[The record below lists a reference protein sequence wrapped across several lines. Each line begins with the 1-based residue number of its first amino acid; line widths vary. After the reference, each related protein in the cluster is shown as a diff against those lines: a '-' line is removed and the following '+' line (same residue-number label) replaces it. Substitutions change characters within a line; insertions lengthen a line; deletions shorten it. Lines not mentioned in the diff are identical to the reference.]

1 MKNRSI
7 KIAVITAGLATAPML
22 SVAANTPV
30 AMDNC
35 LKAFMASLS
44 TSMTKPPKL
53 LASHYIDNSSDEI
66 PVSALTML
74 ARDAQD
80 NHMVARAQCKVNS
93 AGEVIDLHREPLR
106 TIDPL

>member
-7 KIAVITAGLATAPML
+7 RIAVITASLATAPML

-35 LKAFMASLS
+35 VKAFMASLS
-44 TSMTKPPKL
+44 TTMTKPPKL
-53 LASHYIDNSSDEI
+53 LASHYIDDSEDA
-66 PVSALTML
+66 PASALTML

-80 NHMVARAQCKVNS
+80 NHTIARAQCKVNN
-93 AGEVIDLHREPLR
+93 AGEVIELHRESLR
-106 TIDPL
+106 SLDPL

>member
-22 SVAANTPV
+22 SLATNAPV

-35 LKAFMASLS
+35 VKAFMANLS
-44 TSMTKPPKL
+44 TTMTKPPKL
-53 LASHYIDNSSDEI
+53 LASHYVDNRGDDTAA
-66 PVSALTML
+66 SALTML

-80 NHMVARAQCKVNS
+80 NHTVARAQCKVNS
-93 AGEVIDLHREPLR
+93 AGEVIELRRESPR
-106 TIDPL
+106 TMDPL

>member
-1 MKNRSI
+1 MNSRTI

-35 LKAFMASLS
+35 VKAFMASLS
-44 TSMTKPPKL
+44 TTMSKPPKL
-53 LASHYIDNSSDEI
+53 LASHYIDNRADDV
-66 PVSALTML
+66 PASALTML

-80 NHMVARAQCKVNS
+80 NHTVARAQCKVNS
-93 AGEVIDLHREPLR
+93 AGEVIELQRESPR
-106 TIDPL
+106 TVDPL

>member
-22 SVAANTPV
+22 SIAANTPV

-44 TSMTKPPKL
+44 TTMSKPPKL
-53 LASHYIDNSSDEI
+53 KSSHYIDDARDGT
-66 PVSALTML
+66 PPTPALAML
-74 ARDAQD
+74 ARDAHD
-80 NHMVARAQCKVNS
+80 HHTVARAECKVNS
-93 AGEVIDLHREPLR
+93 AGEVIELRRESPQAF
-106 TIDPL
+106 